1 MMEFDNKE
9 ISTTVNRFPSEFNL
23 VFDERRHVS
32 RAISS
37 PFTEA
42 IGAIDMKTKEFLIK
56 IPVSAFEFPN
66 KLMQKHFNDSYLET
80 DLYPECIFKGKINGE
95 SAIGEL
101 TLHGR
106 TNEINIPIDYLEDGE
121 KIKISTTFKVL
132 LKDYKIK
139 IPKILFKNIAED
151 IEIKVSS
158 TFKKYI
164 KE

>member
-1 MMEFDNKE
+1 
-9 ISTTVNRFPSEFNL
+9 
-23 VFDERRHVS
+23 
-32 RAISS
+32 
-37 PFTEA
+37 
-42 IGAIDMKTKEFLIK
+42 MKTKEFLIK

-80 DLYPECIFKGKINGE
+80 DLYPECIFKGKINGK

-101 TLHGR
+101 TLHGK
-106 TNEINIPIDYLEDGE
+106 TNEINIPIDYTEDGE